1 MTNRKIILGLR
12 TWATQIEQAC
22 EKGFLSF
29 DDSQP
34 IGSYAASLLGANSGC
49 LFGDDVEIRV
59 IKIKNSSSATF
70 APSAVKHE
78 SGS

>member
-1 MTNRKIILGLR
+1 MTNRKIIQGLR
-12 TWATQIEQAC
+12 TWATSIEQAC
-22 EKGFLSF
+22 EKEILSF

-34 IGSYAASLLGANSGC
+34 IGSFAAGLVGANAGC
-49 LFGDDVEIRV
+49 FFGDDMEIRV

-78 SGS
+78 SGT